1 MTIAGNPRSAPPLG
15 APLVPMLPAEDGP
28 PDASAVVAWHMALSN
43 LIGVEVP
50 HDLLAL
56 WLFPE
61 RGGMTLLAPLEL
73 AQDRVELGVPSPFLS
88 QHQIFGLEER
98 IRHAGYQSVVAVPVR
113 SPARDLGLALF
124 AHLEAGRYGVPQAMH
139 MHTVVHQL
147 LPTFEAL
154 AVAPPL
160 LAAAGTGDALTA
172 ATAPEAVARA
182 CAEGRT
188 GAEVLRLL
196 SGTLLGV
203 IPHERIEIVLPGSA
217 HGLWALLSGAPEGRR
232 WGESTAAVSQAVA
245 GLVAQATDDGTLLVE
260 DLREGPGLT
269 WPSYRDLRTP
279 QRVRSVL
286 GTRLAAAGMEDA
298 WLLVGGPA
306 TGMFTEA
313 DREVLCAIA
322 PVIAL
327 RVQGLRAQLETD
339 VARAQA
345 QTVQATQARAGRLA
359 AMLAATAHW
368 GDAVTLFVRE
378 VRESLGYARV
388 RFALRLGDDR
398 YVELEPGDLR
408 PLTSLTQHP
417 LDSSDLSLVLSGLA
431 SFLVSGDSG
440 TDLAV
445 PLRVAGRV
453 IGALE
458 LLGGKPGSA
467 GHPVTAAQLLAD
479 LLAPHLELLRRAAI
493 VSPLARPRREVLTG
507 EV

>member
-1 MTIAGNPRSAPPLG
+1 LT
-15 APLVPMLPAEDGP
+15 VQEGP
-28 PDASAVVAWHMALSN
+28 PDASAVAAWHLALSN
-43 LIGVEVP
+43 LIGVEVA

-73 AQDRVELGVPSPFLS
+73 AQDRVELGQPDPFLS
-88 QHQIFGLEER
+88 QHQIYGLEER

-139 MHTVVHQL
+139 LHAVVHQL
-147 LPTFEAL
+147 LPTFESLAL
-154 AVAPPL
+154 APPHF
-160 LAAAGTGDALTA
+160 AASGTGGPLTA

-203 IPHERIEIVLPGSA
+203 VPHERLEIVVPGSA

-245 GLVAQATDDGTLLVE
+245 GLVAQAGDDDTLLVE
-260 DLREGPGLT
+260 DLREGPGLA
-269 WPSYRDLRTP
+269 WPSYRDLRTR

-286 GTRLAAAGMEDA
+286 GIRLAAAGVEDA

-306 TGMFTEA
+306 PGMFMEA
-313 DREVLCAIA
+313 DREVLSAVA
-322 PVIAL
+322 PVVAL
-327 RVQGLRAQLETD
+327 RVQGLRAQLEAD
-339 VARAQA
+339 VTRAQA

-359 AMLAATAHW
+359 AALAATAHW
-368 GDAVTLFVRE
+368 GDAVALFVKE
-378 VRESLGYARV
+378 VRESLGYAQV

-398 YVELEPGDLR
+398 YVECEPGDLR
-408 PLTSLTQHP
+408 PLTSLPQHP

-431 SFLVSGDSG
+431 SFLVSGASG
-440 TDLAV
+440 ADLAV

-458 LLGGKPGSA
+458 LLGGKPGST